1 MALSLPFNQL
11 ARPREVVRQFTPN
24 WFTATMGT
32 GILALALD
40 TLPGHLPFI
49 SGLAEGLWWFNM
61 GLFVLCATLY
71 GARWVF
77 YFDEARRIFG
87 HGTMCMFLGAIP
99 MGLITIVNGFL
110 AFGIAHWGDAAVRI
124 ATDLW
129 WVDAAMAL
137 ACAWLV
143 PFLMFTRQDHALEH
157 MTGVWLL
164 PIVAA
169 EVTAGSA
176 GLIIP
181 HLGATAEA
189 QTMLFIGY
197 GLWATS
203 VLPALGILVI
213 LFLRLVLHKL
223 PGPDMAVTSWL
234 ALGPLGT
241 GTLGLLTLGEAAG
254 HALTGPSGM
263 ALASAA
269 HGAGVIGAAIL
280 WGYGLWWW
288 VIAMLATAYHLRGGL
303 PFNMGWWGFTF
314 PLGVYSVATLDL
326 GAETGLAMYT
336 VLGSVFVGLLV
347 VFWLLVTAR
356 TLPGVYHGRLFRAP
370 CLSQETGLRNVG
382 GATGAVLASAA

>member
-1 MALSLPFNQL
+1 MMSLSIPFNQL
-11 ARPREVVRQFTPN
+11 VRPREVVRQFTPN

-32 GILALALD
+32 GILALALGL
-40 TLPGHLPFI
+40 LPGHLPVI
-49 SGLAEGLWWFNM
+49 ARLAESLWWFNM
-61 GLFVLCATLY
+61 VLFALCSILY

-87 HGTMCMFLGAIP
+87 HGTMCMFFGAIP
-99 MGLITIVNGFL
+99 MGLITIVNGFI
-110 AFGIAHWGDAAVRI
+110 AFGIAHWGDAAVRM
-124 ATDLW
+124 AADLW
-129 WVDAAMAL
+129 WLDAVMAL
-137 ACAWLV
+137 ACGWGV
-143 PFLMFTRQDHALEH
+143 PFLMFTRQDHALER

-189 QTMLFIGY
+189 RTMLFIGY

-241 GTLGLLTLGEAAG
+241 GALGLLTLGEAAG
-254 HALTGPSGM
+254 HALTGDAS
-263 ALASAA
+263 ATLASAA
-269 HGAGVIGAAIL
+269 HGVGVIGAAIL

-288 VIAMLATAYHLRGGL
+288 VIAMLATAYHLRDGL

-336 VLGSVFVGLLV
+336 VLGSVFVVLLAG
-347 VFWLLVTAR
+347 FWTLVTLR
-356 TLPGVYHGRLFRAP
+356 TLPGVYDGRLFDAP
-370 CLSQETGLRNVG
+370 CLSQETGLRG
-382 GATGAVLASAA
+382 PVLASIA